1 MDVFYTFE
9 DKEVELKHLK
19 MNDIPVLVNLCSCM
33 SYLTRSADPY
43 EMIESPI
50 IKKEWPLLKK
60 MAEANV
66 VYDIYDSTTWD
77 DLDLE
82 PVLDIVHRR
91 IAPHANNQQRTESG
105 VKSIADQSRTGVK
118 EDRRNARNI
127 INFYHKRSHN
137 QAAKALK
144 PDKDRVQCAERN
156 AHYLDHTKALIK
168 CITEARR
175 YFGDK
180 LSDEIIEKFNN
191 RALMEGERQRNLKTA
206 SFIGGLEN
214 MSFEQTL
221 KAEQPGRVEISVDMG
236 GRVSMSVLTKKNKT
250 IAVIVAELK
259 ARGSKVK
266 NLQKKPIKVLK
277 ELLRKDELKRRK
289 GEEGVK
295 TMASIKYVHHSCV

>member
-19 MNDIPVLVNLCSCM
+19 MNDIPVLVNMRSCM

-43 EMIESPI
+43 DMIESPI

-60 MAEANV
+60 MAETNV

-82 PVLDIVHRR
+82 PVLLDIVHRQ

-137 QAAKALK
+137 QAAK
-144 PDKDRVQCAERN
+144 
-156 AHYLDHTKALIK
+156 
-168 CITEARR
+168 
-175 YFGDK
+175 G
-180 LSDEIIEKFNN
+180 
-191 RALMEGERQRNLKTA
+191 
-206 SFIGGLEN
+206 
-214 MSFEQTL
+214 
-221 KAEQPGRVEISVDMG
+221 
-236 GRVSMSVLTKKNKT
+236 
-250 IAVIVAELK
+250 
-259 ARGSKVK
+259 
-266 NLQKKPIKVLK
+266 
-277 ELLRKDELKRRK
+277 
-289 GEEGVK
+289 
-295 TMASIKYVHHSCV
+295 